1 MRSWCSS
8 FTAGL
13 ALLFVFLPSPAR
25 VAMTDL
31 DLSSRVQDIMAENF
45 APVATAN
52 DAGGLAS
59 AVYVAGHVQFFNY
72 GLADQA
78 GKRPITP
85 DTLFNIA
92 SVRKVFEA
100 ALVALGTLRG
110 EIRLD
115 DPVNRYVTELNGDYI
130 RRVTIG
136 ELATHTSGLLLAT
149 DHPPWP
155 NESYSLGQSL
165 TSSTP
170 GRHRRANSRASN
182 ASTLMPVTCCCS

>member
-31 DLSSRVQDIMAENF
+31 DLSSQVQDIMAENF
-45 APVATAN
+45 APVVTAN

-92 SVRKVFEA
+92 SVRRCLRLHWSRSERCA
-100 ALVALGTLRG
+100 AK
-110 EIRLD
+110 
-115 DPVNRYVTELNGDYI
+115 
-130 RRVTIG
+130 
-136 ELATHTSGLLLAT
+136 
-149 DHPPWP
+149 
-155 NESYSLGQSL
+155 
-165 TSSTP
+165 
-170 GRHRRANSRASN
+170 
-182 ASTLMPVTCCCS
+182 

>member
-1 MRSWCSS
+1 
-8 FTAGL
+8 
-13 ALLFVFLPSPAR
+13 
-25 VAMTDL
+25 MTDL
-31 DLSSRVQDIMAENF
+31 ALSSRVQDIMAENF

-59 AVYVAGHVQFFNY
+59 AVYVAGHVQFYNY

-115 DPVNRYVTELNGDYI
+115 DPVSKYVTE
-130 RRVTIG
+130 RR
-136 ELATHTSGLLLAT
+136 LCSSGH
-149 DHPPWP
+149 DW
-155 NESYSLGQSL
+155 
-165 TSSTP
+165 
-170 GRHRRANSRASN
+170 
-182 ASTLMPVTCCCS
+182 